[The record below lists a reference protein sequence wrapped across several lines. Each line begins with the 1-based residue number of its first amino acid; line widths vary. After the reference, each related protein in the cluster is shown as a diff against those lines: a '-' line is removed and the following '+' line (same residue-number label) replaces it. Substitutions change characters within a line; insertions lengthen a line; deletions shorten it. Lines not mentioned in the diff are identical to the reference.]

1 MKKLAFL
8 LAALLLLAGCGAS
21 GSAQPAQT
29 GSVDTAQ
36 TDGNTPSETAEPLV
50 FEAQT
55 LDGET
60 VDETVFANAKLT
72 MLNIWATFCGPCINE
87 MPELGELA
95 AESDGSYQIIGLC
108 IDLDGSDEM
117 LDEARAIV
125 SETGA
130 AYLHLQPADSL
141 ASILDGV
148 DAVPTTFFFD
158 SEGREVGKFT
168 LGARDKA
175 AWSAELA
182 DRLAQVDAHA

>member
-1 MKKLAFL
+1 M
-8 LAALLLLAGCGAS
+8 
-21 GSAQPAQT
+21 
-29 GSVDTAQ
+29 
-36 TDGNTPSETAEPLV
+36 EII
-50 FEAQT
+50 
-55 LDGET
+55 
-60 VDETVFANAKLT
+60 KLT
-72 MLNIWATFCGPCINE
+72 KDNFASLAEQSDVPVLIDFWASWCGPCKMLAPVID
-87 MPELGELA
+87 ELA

-108 IDLDGSDEM
+108 IDLDGSGEM
-117 LDEARAIV
+117 LDEAHAIV